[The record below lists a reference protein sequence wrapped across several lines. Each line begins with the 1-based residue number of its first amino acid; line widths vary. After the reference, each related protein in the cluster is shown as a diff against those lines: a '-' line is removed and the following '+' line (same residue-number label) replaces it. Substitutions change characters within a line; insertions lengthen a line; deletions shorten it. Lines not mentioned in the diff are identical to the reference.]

1 MKKEDILSAVLQS
14 EELPTLPTVASQ
26 LITLTS
32 REDATLAD
40 IADLISQ
47 DIAIS
52 AKVLKVSNSA
62 FYSFPQQ
69 IGSIHQ
75 AVSILGTNAVRSLVL
90 SFSFLSIQS
99 GKKESQFNFEQF
111 WQHSLS
117 RAVAAKLILEKVK
130 NADTEEIFISS
141 LLQNLGEL
149 IFARTFPEKYDQ
161 VLQKVEEEQLDIM
174 EVEESLIG
182 ANHCYI
188 GFEVAKNW
196 GFPEVLLYPIL
207 YHHAPEEYDGNNE
220 KIRQTVS
227 AVYLSGVLSNILY
240 SDKPEEYYKQFRKDS
255 RKLLK
260 LTPESI
266 EAINDDIH
274 NQVELAGK
282 YFGLKMQ
289 HTRSVQEILQE
300 ANIRLS
306 LLNLNYDQ
314 MNKQLIKTKIEL
326 EKLTEQLEKK
336 NRILDNLANIDGL
349 TEVFNHRYFQNNLDQ
364 EINRAERNDNHLSL
378 IFCDIDHFKNF
389 NDQYGHQAGDFVL
402 KEFCNVLKANLRQ
415 YDLLARYGGEEFVVI
430 LPETEENEALIVA
443 EKLRE
448 AIEDAVFDDG
458 NESYR
463 VTSSFGIA
471 GARPAIEDNFSKDE
485 FISKADYAL
494 YNAKE
499 SGRNRAVVYEPKKKW
514 FGFS

>member
-1 MKKEDILSAVLQS
+1 M
-14 EELPTLPTVASQ
+14 
-26 LITLTS
+26 
-32 REDATLAD
+32 
-40 IADLISQ
+40 
-47 DIAIS
+47 
-52 AKVLKVSNSA
+52 
-62 FYSFPQQ
+62 
-69 IGSIHQ
+69 
-75 AVSILGTNAVRSLVL
+75 
-90 SFSFLSIQS
+90 
-99 GKKESQFNFEQF
+99 
-111 WQHSLS
+111 
-117 RAVAAKLILEKVK
+117 
-130 NADTEEIFISS
+130 
-141 LLQNLGEL
+141 
-149 IFARTFPEKYDQ
+149 
-161 VLQKVEEEQLDIM
+161 
-174 EVEESLIG
+174 
-182 ANHCYI
+182 
-188 GFEVAKNW
+188 
-196 GFPEVLLYPIL
+196 
-207 YHHAPEEYDGNNE
+207 
-220 KIRQTVS
+220 S